1 MHYAWSRD
9 LFQGFSWT
17 LEPWRKKGMV
27 TVDRVAQVPD
37 HHCLVVSHFAPW
49 WSPLKEYIAEGRPYI
64 EIDYGYWGPDQP
76 KRTTR
81 RVTYCGHHNVKIKS
95 RPYSRTHLFA
105 DPPIGNWRRTPGEYI
120 LVPMPVEKLLL
131 QRTGETLSQWCS
143 RMQRAIEPYWSGP
156 IVWRKKIGSQ
166 SRFQNFKLQLE
177 RAHAVVG
184 ERTMSCAEA
193 NLLGVPGFTVDLS
206 ISTLLTGDLRYLQ
219 NFDFPNRDDWWD
231 HVCWSQFTPEE
242 FASTRPAD
250 LVELYQM

>member
-1 MHYAWSRD
+1 
-9 LFQGFSWT
+9 
-17 LEPWRKKGMV
+17 
-27 TVDRVAQVPD
+27 
-37 HHCLVVSHFAPW
+37 
-49 WSPLKEYIAEGRPYI
+49 
-64 EIDYGYWGPDQP
+64 
-76 KRTTR
+76 
-81 RVTYCGHHNVKIKS
+81 
-95 RPYSRTHLFA
+95 
-105 DPPIGNWRRTPGEYI
+105 
-120 LVPMPVEKLLL
+120 MPVEKLLL
-131 QRTGETLSQWCS
+131 QRTGETLSQWCI

-242 FASTRPAD
+242 FASSRPAD